1 MADTSLGQSPSTQHL
16 VSPPAQAGMFVVL
29 TVDEGGEDTV
39 RDLLGDAGMLTR
51 SVAFGFPA
59 GGLSLVVGIGAEL
72 WDRLYDT
79 PRPAHLHTFEA
90 IEGAEH
96 TAVSTPGD
104 LLLHLRAERMD
115 LCFALAQ
122 RITDR
127 LTGVATVVDEVH
139 GFRYFNVR
147 DLLGFVDGTENPEGD
162 DAVDA
167 ILIGDEDP
175 AHAGGSY
182 VIVQK
187 YLHELTAW
195 ERLST
200 EEQERV
206 IGRRKLTDIELPE
219 DEKPSNSHIALN
231 DIQDEEGN
239 DREILRDNMPFGSLQ
254 SGELGTYF
262 IGYAKD
268 PDVTETMLRN
278 MFIGDPPGNHDRILD
293 FSTAVTGSLYYVPTR
308 AELEDGPTA

>member
-1 MADTSLGQSPSTQHL
+1 MPQPPAPTTQHI
-16 VSPPAQAGMFVVL
+16 VTPPPKAGIFLVL
-29 TVDEGGEDTV
+29 TVAEGGEETV
-39 RDLLGDAGMLTR
+39 RDVLGDAGMLTR
-51 SVAFGFPA
+51 SVAFGFPE
-59 GGLSLVVGIGAEL
+59 GGLDLVVGVGAHL
-72 WDRLYDT
+72 WDRMYDV
-79 PRPAHLHTFEA
+79 PRPMHLHPFEA

-96 TAVSTPGD
+96 TAVATPGD
-104 LLLHLRAERMD
+104 LLLHLRADRMD

-122 RITDR
+122 RFVGA
-127 LTGVATVVDEVH
+127 LGEAATVVDEVH
-139 GFRYFNVR
+139 GFRSFNVR

-162 DAVDA
+162 DAIA
-167 ILIGDEDP
+167 AALIGEEDP

-187 YLHELTAW
+187 YLHDLTAW
-195 ERLST
+195 EELST

-206 IGRRKLTDIELPE
+206 IGRRKLTDIELSE
-219 DEKPSNSHIALN
+219 DEKPSNSHVALN
-231 DIQDEEGN
+231 DIEDEDGN
-239 DREILRDNMPFGSLQ
+239 DREIVRDNMPFGSLQ
-254 SGELGTYF
+254 SGEMGTYF

-308 AELEDGPTA
+308 DELEDGPTAG